1 MIDAGRS
8 AMRDSTGSLARAGL
22 IVSGAFLVSRALG
35 YVRVWA
41 ITTVFGPDLAGT
53 IFAAFRIPD
62 LIFQL
67 VAAGALGSALV
78 PVVAGLLQHDEDT
91 HAWRVVS
98 TVANL
103 MLIALLVLT
112 VGFWLAAPVVVP
124 LVTPGFGPADME
136 RTVELTRIMLLG
148 PMFLALSGV
157 ASSLLNAAGR
167 FTAAAIAPVLY
178 NLAIIV
184 ATLGFGAT
192 MGVTAAAVGVVVG
205 SVASLAVQLVDI
217 RLRTGYR
224 HRPRIDIADD
234 AGRRVFILLA
244 PRALGL
250 GAVQITFIVNTA
262 LASALGAAAIT
273 AYQVAFT
280 ILQLPLG
287 LIAQPLG
294 VVLLPAMS
302 RAAAA
307 GERDALGVL
316 VDRSLRLLA
325 YAMMFVTVVAIV
337 LRQEIV
343 TLLFGSARFG
353 AAEVALTADTLLV
366 FLLGL
371 PAHSLIAVQA
381 RAFYAGQ
388 DTRTPVA
395 AAIVAV
401 AINVAVSVATVGP
414 LGLRGLALGIALG
427 AWAEA
432 LLLLTVMGR
441 RGIGVESAR
450 ELRTWFVFLVG
461 SLLAGLGA
469 WVTMAALTGAAGA
482 GTGKLLL
489 LVELALAGG
498 VALLIFV
505 GYSLALRRTEL
516 PMIVRL
522 IRQVGSRS
530 AA

>member
-1 MIDAGRS
+1 MTLGADPYQRYRV
-8 AMRDSTGSLARAGL
+8 RDR
-22 IVSGAFLVSRALG
+22 VS
-35 YVRVWA
+35 
-41 ITTVFGPDLAGT
+41 
-53 IFAAFRIPD
+53 
-62 LIFQL
+62 
-67 VAAGALGSALV
+67 
-78 PVVAGLLQHDEDT
+78 
-91 HAWRVVS
+91 
-98 TVANL
+98 
-103 MLIALLVLT
+103 VL
-112 VGFWLAAPVVVP
+112 
-124 LVTPGFGPADME
+124 
-136 RTVELTRIMLLG
+136 
-148 PMFLALSGV
+148 GV
-157 ASSLLNAAGR
+157 AFDRVDLR
-167 FTAAAIAPVLY
+167 
-178 NLAIIV
+178 
-184 ATLGFGAT
+184 GA
-192 MGVTAAAVGVVVG
+192 AAAV
-205 SVASLAVQLVDI
+205 LE
-217 RLRTGYR
+217 RF
-224 HRPRIDIADD
+224 D

-244 PRALGL
+244 PRAIGL

-325 YAMMFVTVVAIV
+325 YAMLFVTVVAIV
-337 LRQEIV
+337 LRGEIV

-353 AAEVALTADTLLV
+353 AADVALTADTLLV

-401 AINVAVSVATVGP
+401 AINVVVSVATVGT

-432 LLLLTVMGR
+432 LLLLAMMGR
-441 RGIGVESAR
+441 RGIGVASAR
-450 ELRTWFVFLVG
+450 ELRSWFVFLVG
-461 SLLAGLGA
+461 SVLAGLGA
-469 WVTMAALTGAAGA
+469 WATMTALTGAAGPS
-482 GTGKLLL
+482 TGQVLL
-489 LVELALAGG
+489 LVELAVAGG
-498 VALLIFV
+498 ITLLVFAA
-505 GYSLALRRTEL
+505 YSLALPRAEL
-516 PMIVRL
+516 PL
-522 IRQVGSRS
+522 IDSMSRQAGSRS
-530 AA
+530 ARCRGRAVRFPPVSR